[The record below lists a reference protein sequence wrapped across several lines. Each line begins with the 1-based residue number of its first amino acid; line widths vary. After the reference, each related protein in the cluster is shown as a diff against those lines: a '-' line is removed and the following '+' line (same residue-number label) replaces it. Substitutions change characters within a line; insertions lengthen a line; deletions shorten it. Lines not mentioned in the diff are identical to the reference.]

1 MFGVTWQELLLR
13 LPVVLMAITIHEYA
27 HGYAAYKMG
36 DPTAKF
42 QGRLS
47 MNPLAHMDL
56 LGALCMILFRFGW
69 AKPVPINPN
78 NFRNRKKGT
87 VIVSLA
93 GPLSNLFLALVGA
106 VVCGVLLRVGTYVEG
121 GMFMY
126 ALQLIF
132 TQMLV
137 INISFAVFNIIPVPP
152 LDGSKILGAILPS
165 KYYFRFMQYE
175 RYGFIILLV
184 LIYTGILNG
193 ILGFLINPI
202 LDSMLKI
209 IYIIG
214 GI

>member
-69 AKPVPINPN
+69 AKPVSVNPN

-106 VVCGVLLRVGTYVEG
+106 IVCGILLRVGNYIEG
-121 GMFMY
+121 GMFMH
-126 ALQLIF
+126 ALQMIF
-132 TQMLV
+132 TQMLI
-137 INISFAVFNIIPVPP
+137 INISFAVFNIIPIPP
-152 LDGSKILGAILPS
+152 LDGSKILGAVLPGS
-165 KYYFRFMQYE
+165 
-175 RYGFIILLV
+175 
-184 LIYTGILNG
+184 
-193 ILGFLINPI
+193 
-202 LDSMLKI
+202 
-209 IYIIG
+209 YIH
-214 GI
+214 